1 MTQPIIVE
9 AFLPVDDF
17 ARIPERVRRI
27 EALGF
32 DAVATPEVN
41 RDPFLP
47 LAIAAE
53 HTSRVGLGTAVAIA
67 FPRAPMIVAQIAW
80 DLQRF
85 SQGRLVLGLGSQIR
99 KHNEER
105 FSVKWEAPVARMRE
119 YIATLRAIWESWQ
132 HGTRAHFVGTH
143 YRYTYMTP
151 MFNPGPIDH
160 PKIPVQVSAVNPAM
174 LRLAGELCDGV
185 RLHGFCTRRYLDEFI
200 LPNLEKGARKAGRRV
215 SDLDLS
221 GGGFLA
227 TGKDDAAVAQQFET
241 VRAQIS
247 FYGSTPQYFGVFA
260 VEGWG
265 HLGEKLNKL
274 SRDGKWSEMV
284 QAVPDD
290 VVHRF
295 AAVGRYDEIV
305 PRIRE
310 RFRGINR
317 IGFPIPPADPHEEG
331 LVREV
336 MNELRRGEPRG
347 DASARA

>member
-1 MTQPIIVE
+1 MTHPPIVE
-9 AFLPVDDF
+9 AFLAVEDF

-27 EALGF
+27 ESLSF
-32 DAVATPEVN
+32 DAIATPEVN

-53 HTSRVGLGTAVAIA
+53 HTTRVGLGTAVAIA
-67 FPRAPMIVAQIAW
+67 FPRAPMVVAQIAW

-85 SQGRLVLGLGSQIR
+85 SQGRFVLGIGSQIR

-119 YIATLRAIWESWQ
+119 YILTLRAIWDSWQ
-132 HGTRAHFVGTH
+132 HGTRANLVGEH

-151 MFNPGPIDH
+151 MFNPGPIEH
-160 PKIPVQVSAVNPAM
+160 PRIPVQVSAVNPAM
-174 LRLAGELCDGV
+174 LRLAGEICDGV
-185 RLHGFCTRRYLDEFI
+185 RLHGFCTRKYLDEFI
-200 LPNLEKGARKAGRRV
+200 FPNLAKGARRAGRAV
-215 SDLDLS
+215 TDLDLS

-227 TGKDDAAVAQQFET
+227 TGKDDAAVAQQFEM

-274 SRDGKWSEMV
+274 SRDGKWEEMV
-284 QAVPDD
+284 RAVPDE

-295 AAVGRYDEIV
+295 APVGRYDEIA

-317 IGFPIPPADPHEEG
+317 LGLPVPSADPQDEG
-331 LVREV
+331 AFRELLQ
-336 MNELRRGEPRG
+336 ELRH
-347 DASARA
+347 SS